1 MPRKTGI
8 LNLLSFLMLLKQRD
22 IIQILFNKNRPQLPN
37 VANLFNDFSV
47 VLHSKYLFVV
57 FNIIKLALTLR
68 RLLFLEDALERDNF
82 MSPEEAKSFGVID
95 HVLSNQPLPSE
106 NENS

>member
-1 MPRKTGI
+1 M
-8 LNLLSFLMLLKQRD
+8 
-22 IIQILFNKNRPQLPN
+22 
-37 VANLFNDFSV
+37 FNDFSFE
-47 VLHSKYLFVV
+47 LHSKYLFVV
-57 FNIIKLALTLR
+57 LDPIKLVSTLR
-68 RLLFLEDALERDNF
+68 RLRFSEDALERDNF